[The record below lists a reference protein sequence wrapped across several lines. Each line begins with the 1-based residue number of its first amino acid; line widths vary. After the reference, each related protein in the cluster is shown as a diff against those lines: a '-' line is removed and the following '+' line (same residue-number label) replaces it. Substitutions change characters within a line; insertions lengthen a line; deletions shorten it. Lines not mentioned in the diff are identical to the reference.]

1 MIYCYTMNTKIAVD
15 MDEVLVKFLKP
26 MSVWKGYKLPNK
38 IHYPYVY
45 REIFNI
51 PEEESAKMVRGFY
64 NSDAFKNLK
73 PIPGSQYAML
83 SMRNTAKKMYIVT
96 GRHDVSRETT
106 ENWVHEYF
114 PGIFDDVIL
123 TNSYTPNEVSKVDI
137 CRSLAIHSIIDD
149 NIDIC
154 NDCINNGI
162 KAINFIGDGTEI
174 YPWCWN
180 PEFPETDMLKMQYG
194 WKKWKPYDI

>member
-1 MIYCYTMNTKIAVD
+1 MLVNFNMQRIAVD
-15 MDEVLVKFLKP
+15 LDEVLVPFVRP
-26 MSVWKGYKLPNK
+26 MAAWHRREMPSARKYK
-38 IHYPYVY
+38 YVY
-45 REIFNI
+45 RDMFQVS
-51 PEEESAKMVRGFY
+51 EEESAKMVRGFY

-106 ENWVHEYF
+106 ENWIHEYF

-123 TNSYTPNEVSKVDI
+123 TNSYTPMEVKKVDI
-137 CRSLAIHSIIDD
+137 CRSLALDTIIDD
-149 NIDIC
+149 SIDIC

-174 YPWCWN
+174 YPWCWSPN
-180 PEFPETDMLKMQYG
+180 FPETDMLKMKYG